1 MASKLSLL
9 DVLPRHE
16 RVDIGGD
23 QKLDVFGISGEDIGR
38 ILDRWPDAFTQ
49 MAMSNS
55 QPTQM
60 DGGLLGA
67 LLAAGQRVSDGVSL
81 LGNDEAE
88 SRARSLGVGDQ
99 MNILQAVGRCT
110 FPEGVGPFLEA
121 LVLNSTLTEEA
132 VQISVQVAS
141 KAQRT
146 ASPPT
151 QKPSEQL
158 NTHPSGN

>member
-1 MASKLSLL
+1 MAAKLSLL

-16 RVDIGGD
+16 RVDIGGN
-23 QKLDVFGISGEDIGR
+23 QKLDVYGISGEDIGR
-38 ILDRWPDAFTQ
+38 ILDRWPDAFAQ
-49 MAMSNS
+49 MAMANS

-67 LLAAGQRVSDGVSL
+67 LLAAGQRNDDGVSM
-81 LGNDEAE
+81 LGNDKAEA
-88 SRARSLGVGDQ
+88 RARSLGVADQ

-110 FPEGVGPFLEA
+110 FPEGVGPFLEL

-132 VQISVQVAS
+132 IRLSVQVAS
-141 KAQRT
+141 RVQHT

-158 NTHPSGN
+158 NTHPSGS